1 MHWAHAVGVAAS
13 FGFMITAF
21 AAAALVPGA
30 LPEEP
35 PAADDSARDP

>member
-21 AAAALVPGA
+21 AALVPGA